1 MTHANDNEL
10 QYMTAVELF
19 ARWNGTISP
28 RTLANWRC
36 TGNGPRFVKIGGR
49 VLYRQTDVLA
59 WENARSVTSTSQ
71 YARTA
76 P

>member
-1 MTHANDNEL
+1 MTHANDNEPD
-10 QYMTAVELF
+10 YMTAAELS
-19 ARWNGTISP
+19 ARWKGTISP

-49 VLYRQTDVLA
+49 VMYRQSDVQA

-76 P
+76 S